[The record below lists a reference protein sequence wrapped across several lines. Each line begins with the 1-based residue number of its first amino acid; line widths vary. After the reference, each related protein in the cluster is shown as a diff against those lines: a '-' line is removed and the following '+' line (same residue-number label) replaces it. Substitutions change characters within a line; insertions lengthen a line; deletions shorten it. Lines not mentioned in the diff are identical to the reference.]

1 MKKYAM
7 ETAAGVFVVIGLA
20 CIAYMTVKLGH
31 VSFLGEA
38 TYPLFAKFTSVSGLR
53 PGSPVDMLGIE
64 VGRVERITLD
74 QKAQLAVVEMK
85 IREGIQVYGDA
96 IASIKT
102 EGLIGD
108 KYLRIDPGGAE
119 SPLKPGG
126 IITETQPAVDVADLI
141 GKYAF
146 GEVKKPEGGDT
157 APRSKP

>member
-7 ETAAGVFVVIGLA
+7 ETTAGVFVVIGLA
-20 CIAYMTVKLGH
+20 CIAYLTVKLGH

-74 QKAQLAVVEMK
+74 QKAQMAVVEMRV
-85 IREGIQVYGDA
+85 REGIQVYGDA

-108 KYLRIDPGGAE
+108 KYLRLDPGGAE
-119 SPLKPGG
+119 PLLKPGG
-126 IITETQPAVDVADLI
+126 IITETQPAVDVADII

-157 APRSKP
+157 TPRSKP